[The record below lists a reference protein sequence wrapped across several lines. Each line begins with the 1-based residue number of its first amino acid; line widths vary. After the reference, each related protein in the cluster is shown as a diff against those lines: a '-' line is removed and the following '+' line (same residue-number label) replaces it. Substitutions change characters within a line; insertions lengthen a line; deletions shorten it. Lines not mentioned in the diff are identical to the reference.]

1 MNGCC
6 RRGAKCS
13 RLPFQV
19 EYRDVMSSYS
29 IRALLLLCGLISLTT
44 QKQVPD
50 AFRRPPSEAVDNV
63 NPLIGNGGDTPN
75 GSGGMIPS
83 TSPPFAMTRWVA
95 QTSEN
100 YVSVTPYNYT
110 ATSIHGFQG
119 THQPAIW
126 MGESGQV
133 VISPGAGQ
141 VQPKF
146 NDRGMSFTHEN
157 EIITAS
163 YYSVNL
169 NAIEGGQI
177 LAEQS
182 STSRVGH
189 LRFTFTD
196 TRQPYVLV
204 EATRASVLGSSDP
217 HNLTFP
223 HGSISINPDTREIS
237 GSNPERQDFIIA
249 PVSTP
254 AKQWSGYFCAR
265 FDQPFASW
273 GISKNNTLLGGQTSG
288 NGTLLS
294 GYATFSPEVVEVS
307 VRIGVSFISVEQ
319 ARKNLDMEIPDGNT
333 LEDTATMT
341 RSAWAEKLELI
352 KIKGA
357 SEDQLQTFYTA
368 FFHTLQYPYE
378 QSEDGQ
384 YYSGYDDAVHE
395 GVSYTGYSNWDTY
408 RAEWAWLILF
418 APDRIPGMVQ
428 SMLQDYKEVGDITT
442 CSKEVIFSHNTQG
455 GRLPMWKNII
465 ETNIMV
471 ATHADSL
478 IAEAVLKGM
487 TGFDLETAWEAVY
500 NDATVPPVND
510 TTTVYFDREENV
522 DYEVRAGLTSV
533 YEEKGWVADDIHSES
548 ASRTL
553 DYSYDDFA
561 VSVLAGLLN
570 KSEEEQF
577 FRTRS
582 LQNPFTIFNSLTGF
596 MEARNASGAWA
607 GPDNGWTEGD
617 KWAYT
622 FDVVHDTPEL
632 IAHIGGNA
640 TFVDFLDE
648 HFDGGH
654 NDHTNEPSHHIPYLY
669 SLAGAASKSQ
679 SRIRQIAESDYNASV
694 NGLSGN
700 EDCGQMSAWYLFS
713 ALGFYPVNPVSGLY
727 VVGSPF
733 FDQVEIQFPLAN
745 VTSLKIISK
754 GAPSKPFVN
763 SFTINGEDIPSPI
776 ISHNQLL
783 DGGRFEFIMSSRPQA
798 WGSSTLFPKD
808 NTDVISK
815 QEKSA
820 QYYVA
825 QTHLEL
831 R

>member
-1 MNGCC
+1 MRN
-6 RRGAKCS
+6 
-13 RLPFQV
+13 
-19 EYRDVMSSYS
+19 SYS
-29 IRALLLLCGLISLTT
+29 IQSLLLLLCGLISLTT
-44 QKQVPD
+44 QKDVPD
-50 AFRRPPSEAVDNV
+50 AFRLPPSEAVDNV
-63 NPLIGNGGDTPN
+63 NPLIGNGGDSPN

-110 ATSIHGFQG
+110 ATSIHGFQA

-146 NDRGMSFTHEN
+146 DNRGMSFTHEN
-157 EIITAS
+157 EVITAS
-163 YYSVNL
+163 YYSVNM

-177 LAEQS
+177 LAEHS
-182 STSRVGH
+182 ATSRVGH
-189 LRFTFTD
+189 LRFTFID

-204 EATRASVLGSSDP
+204 EATRASVLGSADP
-217 HNLTFP
+217 HNLTYP
-223 HGSISINPDTREIS
+223 QGSIFINPDTREIS

-254 AKQWSGYFCAR
+254 AKHWSGYFCAR

-273 GISKNNTLLGGQTSG
+273 GVSKNNTLFDGQTSG

-294 GYATFSPEVVEVS
+294 GYVSFSPEVVEVS

-319 ARKNLDMEIPDGNT
+319 ARKNLDTEIPDGNT
-333 LEDTATMT
+333 LEDTATAT
-341 RSAWAEKLELI
+341 RSSWAEKLELI

-357 SEDQLQTFYTA
+357 SKDQLQTFYTA
-368 FFHTLQYPYE
+368 FFHTLQAYPYE
-378 QSEDGQ
+378 QSEYGQ
-384 YYSGYDDAVHE
+384 YYSGYDDAVHQ
-395 GVSYTGYSNWDTY
+395 GISYTGYSNWDTF

-418 APDRIPGMVQ
+418 APERIPGMVQ
-428 SMLQDYKEVGDITT
+428 SMLQDYKE
-442 CSKEVIFSHNTQG
+442 G

-487 TGFDLETAWEAVY
+487 AGFDLETAWEAVY
-500 NDATVPPVND
+500 SDATVPPVND
-510 TTTVYFDREENV
+510 TTTVYSDRQENV

-533 YEEKGWVADDIHSES
+533 YEEKGWVADDVHSES

-577 FRTRS
+577 FRQRS

-622 FDVVHDTPEL
+622 FDVIHDIPGL
-632 IAHIGGNA
+632 IARKGGNA
-640 TFVDFLDE
+640 TFVEFLDE

-679 SRIRQIAESDYNASV
+679 SRIRQIAESNYNASV

-733 FDQVEIQFPLAN
+733 FDEVEIQFPSSNA
-745 VTSLKIISK
+745 TSLKIIAE
-754 GAPSKPFVN
+754 GARSRPFVN
-763 SFTINGEDIPSPI
+763 SLSINSADIPSPI
-776 ISHNQLL
+776 ISHDQIL
-783 DGGRFEFIMSSRPQA
+783 DGSRFEFVMSSRPQA
-798 WGSSTLFPKD
+798 WGSSTLNN
-808 NTDVISK
+808 NTGLTSEQD
-815 QEKSA
+815 KSL
-820 QYYVA
+820 QYYMA
-825 QTHLEL
+825 HLEL